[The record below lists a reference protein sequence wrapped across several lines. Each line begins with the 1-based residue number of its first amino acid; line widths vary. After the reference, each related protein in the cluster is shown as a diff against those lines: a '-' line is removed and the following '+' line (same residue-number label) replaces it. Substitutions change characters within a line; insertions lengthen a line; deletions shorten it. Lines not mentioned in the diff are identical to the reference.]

1 MKLVLYPNPALR
13 YKARALTSIDQQVH
27 AQVRGMFDILYEHR
41 GLGLAGNQ
49 VAWPYQVF
57 ICNLTADPKQP
68 EREEVYINP
77 VVLERK
83 GTQEGEEG
91 CLSFPDLYQKVR
103 RAKTV
108 KVRAYNLKGEAVE
121 VVASDLAARVLQHEI
136 DHLDGVLYIDKMG
149 PLARWDSRTKLSE
162 LEAKYR
168 KAQEKGEIPADAEIN
183 RRLDNADGTPVL

>member
-1 MKLVLYPNPALR
+1 MKLVLYPHPALR
-13 YKARALTSIDQQVH
+13 HKSRPLTSIDTQVH
-27 AQVRGMFDILYEHR
+27 DQVRGMFDILYEHR

-83 GTQEGEEG
+83 GSQEGEEG

-103 RAKTV
+103 RPKTV

-149 PLARWDSRTKLSE
+149 PLARWDSRTKLQE
-162 LEAKYR
+162 LEGKYR
-168 KAQEKGEIPADAEIN
+168 KAQEKGEIPADADITRQLE
-183 RRLDNADGTPVL
+183 AVETPVL